1 MSEDLKHKRI
11 LVTGASSGIGRAVAR
26 MANARGAECVLV
38 ARSAEALAETKAQCA
53 DPARCQVV
61 VQDLAKV
68 EAIGDWVREL
78 VKRTGP
84 FDGLVHAAGVGPA
97 TPIAYQDLDEVRN
110 VMAIN
115 CLAFVELVRAFSVDD
130 AYGLSASFVDIASV
144 AAFGGYALTLYSA
157 SKGAVCACVK
167 SLAMELVDKGLRVN
181 SVCPANVRTPM
192 FYAGSGSMH
201 EGADLDALV
210 KAHQPLGLIEVE
222 DVAKTVCFL
231 LSDAARKITGTN
243 VILDAGCLAR

>member
-115 CLAFVELVRAFSVDD
+115 CLAFVELVKALSREG
-130 AYGLSASFVDIASV
+130 AYAPNASFVDIASV
-144 AAFGGYALTLYSA
+144 TAFGGYSLTLYSA

-167 SLAMELVDKGLRVN
+167 SLAMELVEKGIRVN
-181 SVCPANVRTPM
+181 SVCPSNVRTPM
-192 FYAGSGSMH
+192 FLAASGSMH
-201 EGADLDALV
+201 AGADLDELV
-210 KAHQPLGLIEVE
+210 RFHQPMGLIEPE
-222 DVAKTVCFL
+222 DVAESTCFL
-231 LSDAARKITGTN
+231 LSEKSRKITGTN